1 MQSHLSD
8 PKRCC
13 ERKEIVSSGHQET
26 PCHNGNMTM
35 PQKFPNFCIL
45 ANQLME
51 RQKSQEVYPLV
62 SGELKNQLNVVQ
74 RLQHA

>member
-1 MQSHLSD
+1 
-8 PKRCC
+8 
-13 ERKEIVSSGHQET
+13 
-26 PCHNGNMTM
+26 
-35 PQKFPNFCIL
+35 
-45 ANQLME
+45 ME